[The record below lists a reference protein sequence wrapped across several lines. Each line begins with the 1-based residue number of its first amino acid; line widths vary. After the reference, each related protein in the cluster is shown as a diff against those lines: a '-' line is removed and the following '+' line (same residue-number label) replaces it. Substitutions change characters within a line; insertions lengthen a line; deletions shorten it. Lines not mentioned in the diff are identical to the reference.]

1 MLLPFPP
8 DCESLHLSLSV
19 TSLSLCR
26 CPSHPLCL
34 SYEPCLFTHS
44 PKGHSSISSI
54 SSVSSLCY
62 RSSLQISMA
71 LYRWLVICPGVI
83 MNPSQDPDRRLLS
96 PSVSPS
102 LQTWPKTSH
111 SSEFPDIWLFLANT
125 ARLLCLENQN
135 PYALFK
141 QAKTN
146 IHLVLHACRHS
157 AENGTLKVLHAIWQ
171 SCYSCYMKYVE

>member
-44 PKGHSSISSI
+44 SKGHSSISSI

-102 LQTWPKTSH
+102 LQTWPKMSH

-146 IHLVLHACRHS
+146 IHLVLHACRHTQTHTV
-157 AENGTLKVLHAIWQ
+157 APFCV
-171 SCYSCYMKYVE
+171 